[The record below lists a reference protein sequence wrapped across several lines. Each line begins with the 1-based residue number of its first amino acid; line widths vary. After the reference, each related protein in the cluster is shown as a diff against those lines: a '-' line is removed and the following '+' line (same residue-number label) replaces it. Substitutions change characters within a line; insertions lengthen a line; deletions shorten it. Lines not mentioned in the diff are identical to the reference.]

1 MAPAGRLLALLARP
15 RGPAC
20 AGTMAQP
27 PRFALELP
35 GCGLAHF
42 AVGADPD
49 AGPGPGPDPGPDARA
64 AALLGPPG
72 RCYALCVPVAPG
84 RGCAGRVRAARL
96 LQRLL
101 PQLRRGPLARCQLRR
116 LLRYRPGGGAA
127 GLQRG
132 VLLRDPE
139 GGPDARRALL
149 ALLDS
154 CLEAPRPSL
163 SEFVGDA
170 GQRLWQ
176 RAWELRGGREW
187 RQADPERVV
196 CAPEP
201 ALHPAVPDLPGSGVF
216 PHREAARAVLEA
228 CTPFLPEARAMLEL
242 VDQCPGQVQRG
253 AFPVIVMEGLDA
265 TGKTTVTQALA
276 DALRAA
282 LLRSPPACLS
292 QWRQIFDEEPP
303 VVRRAFYSLGNYLVA
318 SEIAQASA
326 RAPVVVDRYWH
337 STAAY
342 AIATEVSG
350 GVRHL
355 PPAHHPIYQWPK
367 DLLRPDLVVLLTVS
381 PEERVKRL
389 RGRGLAKTREEE
401 ELEADSAFRE
411 KVEASYA
418 RMAEPGCHA
427 VDASPSRESVLQAV
441 LSLVRDR
448 CAPLP

>member
-228 CTPFLPEARAMLEL
+228 VSGPGSEEERA
-242 VDQCPGQVQRG
+242 GRG
-253 AFPVIVMEGLDA
+253 AGLPGPRF
-265 TGKTTVTQALA
+265 TLGSSLWGRGGG
-276 DALRAA
+276 LPAA
-282 LLRSPPACLS
+282 LPRPPEGPA
-292 QWRQIFDEEPP
+292 
-303 VVRRAFYSLGNYLVA
+303 
-318 SEIAQASA
+318 A
-326 RAPVVVDRYWH
+326 R
-337 STAAY
+337 
-342 AIATEVSG
+342 
-350 GVRHL
+350 
-355 PPAHHPIYQWPK
+355 PAH
-367 DLLRPDLVVLLTVS
+367 PDAGH
-381 PEERVKRL
+381 RVPGTGQEP
-389 RGRGLAKTREEE
+389 RGAEVTSARGLA
-401 ELEADSAFRE
+401 
-411 KVEASYA
+411 A
-418 RMAEPGCHA
+418 RRWGGWGDQTSCLGHWAARTPLH
-427 VDASPSRESVLQAV
+427 
-441 LSLVRDR
+441 R
-448 CAPLP
+448 CWE